1 MIANT
6 RIWVIAGVLVV
17 VVIFVLGGLLGVKPQ
32 LDVAAANDSQRA
44 SVETLNLQQQ
54 SELVRLR
61 EESTRADAIRAEVLD
76 LQKLIPAEQN
86 LDDLIGELAV
96 LQVQHG
102 VSIVAYSSLEES
114 LFAPTEQA
122 LASLPASISAN
133 NFTTTTIQLSI
144 AGPRANTMAFID
156 GLQKGPRLFLATDVS
171 VSSTDTVDIIGYV
184 YRLLDVPLADPG
196 AAVATDA
203 ETEPATAVT
212 E

>member
-32 LDVAAANDSQRA
+32 LDVAAENDSQRA
-44 SVETLNLQQQ
+44 NVESLNLQQQ
-54 SELVRLR
+54 TELVRLR
-61 EESTRADAIRAEVLD
+61 DESTKADAIRAEVLE
-76 LQKLIPAEQN
+76 LQKLIPARQN

-102 VSIVAYSSLEES
+102 VSIVAYSSLEEA

-133 NFTTTTIQLSI
+133 NFTTTAIQLSI

-171 VSSTDTVDIIGYV
+171 ASATDTVDVVGYV
-184 YRLLDVPLADPG
+184 YRLLDEPVADPTAADVPDTETG
-196 AAVATDA
+196 AAA
-203 ETEPATAVT
+203 E
-212 E
+212 

>member
-1 MIANT
+1 M
-6 RIWVIAGVLVV
+6 LVV

-54 SELVRLR
+54 AELVRLR
-61 EESTRADAIRAEVLD
+61 DESTKADAIRAEVLE
-76 LQKLIPAEQN
+76 LQKLIPAQQN

-102 VSIVAYSSLEES
+102 VSIVAYSSLEEA

-133 NFTTTTIQLSI
+133 NFTTTAIQLSI

-171 VSSTDTVDIIGYV
+171 VSSTDTVDVVGYV
-184 YRLLDVPLADPG
+184 YRLLDAPIQDPAAATVP
-196 AAVATDA
+196 DA
-203 ETEPATAVT
+203 EAAPTDAVT